1 MRLWHLFVFIMALGM
16 VLAIA
21 RDPVGRVALIV
32 FVTALGEVVIGTT
45 AVMALFQTIGSLG
58 EAKGLVAHAEAVATT
73 TLVLVLSDFGRT
85 PKVNPSAGR
94 DHWSTAGIALM
105 AGGGLRPGIVV
116 GRTNAMAEQPTEAPY
131 YTEDVAATIYHCL
144 GIPLD
149 TTHLT
154 PDGRPIRVNSD
165 GRVIRE
171 LV

>member
-1 MRLWHLFVFIMALGM
+1 M
-16 VLAIA
+16 VAPA
-21 RDPVGRVALIV
+21 RPG
-32 FVTALGEVVIGTT
+32 
-45 AVMALFQTIGSLG
+45 
-58 EAKGLVAHAEAVATT
+58 
-73 TLVLVLSDFGRT
+73 
-85 PKVNPSAGR
+85 P
-94 DHWSTAGIALM
+94 